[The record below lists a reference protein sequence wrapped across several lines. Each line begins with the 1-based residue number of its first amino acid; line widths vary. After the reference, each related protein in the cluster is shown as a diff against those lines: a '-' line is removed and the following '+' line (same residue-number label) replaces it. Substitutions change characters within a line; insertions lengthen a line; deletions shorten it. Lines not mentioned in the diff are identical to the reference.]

1 MAEIE
6 IRKKSKPIWPW
17 IIGILVVLAIVAWLI
32 FRNNDNS
39 QRTNQTSQLKIMVES
54 TLVMRKTPVFPEHVP
69 IKLETYF
76 A

>member
-6 IRKKSKPIWPW
+6 IKKKSKPVWPW

-32 FRNNDNS
+32 FRNNDTNG
-39 QRTNQTSQLKIMVES
+39 RTNEMSLLKTITES
-54 TLVMRKTPVFPEHVP
+54 NFVLRKAPVFPEHVP
-69 IKLETYF
+69 IKLETYL